1 MFKGARSLAKA
12 LGMRTEALE
21 KVCQR
26 AGPVSK
32 VHGYT
37 PVFKVHGYTVVRYN
51 THSGKGPAVY
61 LQKERLADL
70 YLQLREQRQRGT

>member
-1 MFKGARSLAKA
+1 MFKGAQSLAKA

-26 AGPVSK
+26 AG
-32 VHGYT
+32 